1 MINDFIKPISVLSN
15 DVYPNFLTPSTAIS
29 TIQTNDL
36 TDAMTN
42 ADPNLI
48 SMSSSYTLDDLTET
62 ELLSRVLKGS
72 HRPPKICDAASLMLL

>member
-1 MINDFIKPISVLSN
+1 MINDLIEPITVLSN

-36 TDAMTN
+36 TDATTK

-48 SMSSSYTLDDLTET
+48 SMSSSYTLDELTET

-72 HRPPKICDAASLMLL
+72 HRPRKFCDKA